1 MSNSFNVIQI
11 AALFFS
17 INVTKI
23 HYTKKKNWLK
33 AYRLQ
38 LIPDSKNCYEVW
50 HMQIII
56 KILKNV
62 TNIVELVE
70 QIVALAVKVE
80 KSNCKLLH
88 SKSKQIKIKHI
99 LLDSGG

>member
-1 MSNSFNVIQI
+1 
-11 AALFFS
+11 
-17 INVTKI
+17 
-23 HYTKKKNWLK
+23 
-33 AYRLQ
+33 
-38 LIPDSKNCYEVW
+38 
-50 HMQIII
+50 MQIII

-70 QIVALAVKVE
+70 QTVALAAKVE